1 KYPPDQVV
9 YIVQDGLSSHWTQEI
24 RWWARLNN
32 VVLVPTATHAS
43 WQNPVETHARDL
55 EELALPGTH
64 FTSVPE
70 VGDAL
75 DAAVAYRNAERVRRG
90 KRFRDTVRENR
101 RHQAKTPIWRRAG

>member
-1 KYPPDQVV
+1 MV
-9 YIVQDGLSSHWTQEI
+9 YEPVANSSAPKLANLPAPLT
-24 RWWARLNN
+24 ARLNN